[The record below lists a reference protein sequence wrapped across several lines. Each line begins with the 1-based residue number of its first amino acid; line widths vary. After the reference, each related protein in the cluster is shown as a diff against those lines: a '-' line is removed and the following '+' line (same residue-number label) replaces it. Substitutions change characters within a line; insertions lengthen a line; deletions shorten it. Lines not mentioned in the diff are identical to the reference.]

1 MTNDSNPRFA
11 ELLRRDAP
19 AERDPV
25 FRVEVLFRLE
35 RAKYRRRLS
44 ALLALG
50 LVLAAIAAVGVGIGG
65 AAREADAPR
74 CASWEVDRAE
84 FVPMDRAREI
94 IHPDQLPFLDRLL
107 ELTAR

>member
-1 MTNDSNPRFA
+1 MTHDPDPRFA

-25 FRVEVLFRLE
+25 FRVEVLCRLE

-65 AAREADAPR
+65 AAREATG
-74 CASWEVDRAE
+74 V
-84 FVPMDRAREI
+84 
-94 IHPDQLPFLDRLL
+94 LL
-107 ELTAR
+107 VGAALTAAYFIVAPALTQLLSRLRN